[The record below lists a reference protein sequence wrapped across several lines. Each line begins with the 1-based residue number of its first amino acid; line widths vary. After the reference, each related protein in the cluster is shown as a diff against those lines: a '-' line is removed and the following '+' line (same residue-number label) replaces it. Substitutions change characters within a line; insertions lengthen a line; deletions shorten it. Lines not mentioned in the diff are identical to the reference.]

1 MEVSTVVAQC
11 GGACSWGHL
20 RTVASKRAI
29 RAALAD
35 GAIGRVGK
43 GRYVLPSIGEARAL
57 AIRLQATASH
67 TTAALHWRWSVKQE
81 PDEPHLTF
89 PRGRKLRDAAR
100 DGIRRHWR
108 SLGDDEVVDGWV
120 TSPVRTVIDCC
131 LDLPFDAALAVVDSS
146 WRAGQSP
153 LEVAEAAK
161 CLPERSFR
169 KVLRVL
175 RLRLAVETRRRTV
188 TKRRQNAG

>member
-1 MEVSTVVAQC
+1 
-11 GGACSWGHL
+11 
-20 RTVASKRAI
+20 
-29 RAALAD
+29 
-35 GAIGRVGK
+35 
-43 GRYVLPSIGEARAL
+43 
-57 AIRLQATASH
+57 
-67 TTAALHWRWSVKQE
+67 
-81 PDEPHLTF
+81 
-89 PRGRKLRDAAR
+89 
-100 DGIRRHWR
+100 
-108 SLGDDEVVDGWV
+108 VVDGWV

-175 RLRLAVETRRRTV
+175 RLRLAVETRRRTA

>member
-89 PRGRKLRDAAR
+89 PRGASCATPRATAYGVTGGRSGTTRWSTDGSRAR
-100 DGIRRHWR
+100 
-108 SLGDDEVVDGWV
+108 SA
-120 TSPVRTVIDCC
+120 P
-131 LDLPFDAALAVVDSS
+131 
-146 WRAGQSP
+146 
-153 LEVAEAAK
+153 
-161 CLPERSFR
+161 
-169 KVLRVL
+169 
-175 RLRLAVETRRRTV
+175 
-188 TKRRQNAG
+188 